1 MPKSALDPVLDKA
14 DRTVDSARETARHA
28 RDAIE
33 EGRRAFPELARSAQ
47 KVFADGVEQI
57 RGQMGEN
64 TNEQIDTARLYLV
77 ERVQERPFTA
87 TLAALAA
94 GFVLGLLFTG
104 GRR

>member
-14 DRTVDSARETARHA
+14 GRTVDSAQDTVRSA

-33 EGRRAFPELARSAQ
+33 EGRRAFPELARNAQ

-57 RGQMGEN
+57 RGQIGDGE
-64 TNEQIDTARLYLV
+64 QFDTARLYLV

-87 TLAALAA
+87 TLAALGA
-94 GFVLGLLFTG
+94 GFILGLLFVG